1 AFGDARY
8 LGGLAGSQLNAPITG
23 MAAVLDRSGYRL
35 AGADGGV
42 FAFGSARYVG
52 GLAGRVLNGPIV
64 GLSATWD
71 GAGYWLAGSDG
82 GVFSFGDAGSYGSLG
97 GVTLSRPVI
106 AVASGLAAARLPDP
120 RRLFGSTGFDLSWPQ
135 CPAQLPGAHA

>member
-1 AFGDARY
+1 
-8 LGGLAGSQLNAPITG
+8 
-23 MAAVLDRSGYRL
+23 MAAAIGWSPPMEAVPDGTGYWL

-42 FAFGSARYVG
+42 FAFGSARYLG

-82 GVFSFGDAGSYGSLG
+82 RVFSFGDAGSYGSLG
-97 GVTLSRPVI
+97 GVALSRPVI
-106 AVASGLAAARLPDP
+106 AVASG
-120 RRLFGSTGFDLSWPQ
+120 
-135 CPAQLPGAHA
+135 